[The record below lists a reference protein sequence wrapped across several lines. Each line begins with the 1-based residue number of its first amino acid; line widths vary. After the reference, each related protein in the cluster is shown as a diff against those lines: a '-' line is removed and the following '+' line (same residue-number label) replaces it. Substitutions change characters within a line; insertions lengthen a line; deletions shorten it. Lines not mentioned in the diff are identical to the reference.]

1 MKADSMFG
9 WKPQAVK
16 HEVTPIPLCFSLV
29 DYNTEDVIRPERILY
44 LGPRYLT
51 SLQMHE
57 CFCNKSTPLVQMKRT
72 KDNRLVQTNS
82 RLDSYSFKL
91 PKALKG
97 MLKYEDAQTDFAN
110 NMSAND
116 SKHEKLRRQL

>member
-1 MKADSMFG
+1 MFG
-9 WKPQAVK
+9 WKPKPVK

-29 DYNTEDVIRPERILY
+29 EYNTEDVIRPDRIIY
-44 LGPRYLT
+44 LGPRYLN
-51 SLQMHE
+51 SLKVHE
-57 CFCNKSTPLVQMKRT
+57 SFCNRSTQLVQMKRT
-72 KDNRLVQTNS
+72 KDNRLEETAT
-82 RLDSYSFKL
+82 RLDSYAFKL

-116 SKHEKLRRQL
+116 SKQEQLRR